1 MRGICRLDYTRTE
14 RVQFE
19 DDEYYYY
26 VKAVPKRYVSVR
38 AKSLKKISD
47 NGRSQRAAKE
57 AVTREELMEDMEI
70 DMDDEE

>member
-1 MRGICRLDYTRTE
+1 M
-14 RVQFE
+14 
-19 DDEYYYY
+19 
-26 VKAVPKRYVSVR
+26 SVR